1 MDESV
6 KKIVDGLIEQAKVK
20 AKELAEQLE
29 TKGEI
34 AVPHP
39 LAEELWTNSQGEEFT
54 VIIMLNLPQSE
65 FGRQLG
71 RTILQLYTVYD
82 DNYVVN
88 NYMAGLFDFFADTVT
103 SEKFRKETERRMEE
117 LTADDGRGMKIR
129 IGDMGICAI
138 QSLIV
143 PDKLQMDLRRIPW
156 DCTISIGGV
165 VFKGIEALMDYWR
178 NQKDNSQPYII
189 DRSRLFP
196 CFDAEDYA
204 TERRFY
210 RNFLI
215 CHSKQEAD
223 KKAQSMEQLHGSYNF
238 CLVNNNLPED
248 MRPMVYFEDESIS
261 MLVAY

>member
-248 MRPMVYFEDESIS
+248 MRPMGYFEDESIS